1 MGSFDDIS
9 FDENE
14 AVEEV
19 SYFDSFAES
28 DQLNKQK
35 FEIRDW
41 MLKHTSQLSEKK
53 VPVVIVI
60 NDDLRIDTIS
70 DCIITS
76 AITELPDNIKFKVA
90 LNNFGCV
97 KKSLTSLKNFPDIV
111 EGSFHCNNT
120 SIKDLQGGPTSVKGN
135 YFISNNASLISLN
148 GAPKIVGGK
157 FVGVNCPNLKEDL
170 DKLPLATEYV
180 CPEIKNM
187 MTDEDWKHITG
198 DLTE

>member
-28 DQLNKQK
+28 DQLDKQK

-41 MLKHTSQLSEKK
+41 MLKHTSQLSDKK
-53 VPVVIVI
+53 VPVDIVI

-90 LNNFGCV
+90 LHNFACV

-120 SIKDLQGGPTSVKGN
+120 SIKDLQGGPISVKGN
-135 YFISNNASLISLN
+135 YFISNIKTLVSLK
-148 GAPKIVGGK
+148 GAPKIVGMK
-157 FVGVNCPNLKEDL
+157 FVCVNCPNLKEDL
-170 DKLPLATEYV
+170 NKLPQALEYI
-180 CPEIKNM
+180 CPEVKKMIADANSKNIIDNN
-187 MTDEDWKHITG
+187 T
-198 DLTE
+198 

>member
-28 DQLNKQK
+28 NQLDKQK
-35 FEIRDW
+35 FEIKDW

-53 VPVVIVI
+53 VPVDIVI

-90 LNNFGCV
+90 LHNFGCV

-120 SIKDLQGGPTSVKGN
+120 SIKDLQGGPMSVKGN
-135 YFISNNASLISLN
+135 YFISNIKTLVSLK
-148 GAPKIVGGK
+148 GAPKIVGMR
-157 FVGVNCPNLKEDL
+157 FVCVNCPNLKEDL
-170 DKLPLATEYV
+170 NELPQALEYI
-180 CPEIKNM
+180 CPEVKKMIADADSKNII
-187 MTDEDWKHITG
+187 DNNA
-198 DLTE
+198 

>member
-28 DQLNKQK
+28 NQLDKQK
-35 FEIRDW
+35 FEIKDW
-41 MLKHTSQLSEKK
+41 MLKHTSQLSERR
-53 VPVVIVI
+53 VPVDIVI

-90 LNNFGCV
+90 LHNFGCV

-120 SIKDLQGGPTSVKGN
+120 SIKDLQGGPVSVKGN
-135 YFISNNASLISLN
+135 YFTSNIETLVSLK
-148 GAPKIVGGK
+148 GAPKIVGMR
-157 FVGVNCPNLKEDL
+157 FVCVNCPNLKEDL
-170 DKLPLATEYV
+170 DKLPQALEYV
-180 CPEIKNM
+180 CPEIMKTIADANSKNII
-187 MTDEDWKHITG
+187 DNNA
-198 DLTE
+198 